1 MNKITLLAIL
11 ILCVSFVSAKSPRHI
26 SLRAESMGGAHV
38 AVVDDKDAIYFNYAG
53 LSQINRLGNYDKRPE
68 QGYYPRNWIGDM
80 RLTFGGAGDIFKFL
94 STYSDVKDVQDLF
107 RAAQNDANR
116 ITKDH
121 PQVTSQTGAI
131 LDSLLLNPKYG
142 KIVNT
147 YDHKAIEARV
157 KFDAELAFHNFGA
170 AFWMNGSVA
179 PYVDAGLVL
188 PYVVVD
194 TFIIDAVA
202 QMGGAYE
209 IIPNQLS
216 VGLGGKIAKRHKTNM
231 VTVGLANYSSI
242 VDTLKDQASDATDNF
257 FDSKTFSFGIDMGVL
272 YQFNREV
279 RFGASL
285 RDIYFKQLAGETLI
299 PNFTIGA
306 NYSPR
311 FMNSNTGFGRK
322 FNVAVDFADMFNA
335 ERNYK
340 FFTHLNFGFEMEQT
354 LAAFPGLNN
363 EIRFLVLRLAGG
375 FRGGY
380 PSAGVGLEFLRFFSI
395 EAATWGEERGYY
407 TGQDENRIYM
417 VQASIGF

>member
-1 MNKITLLAIL
+1 MNKLTLLAVLACTFSI
-11 ILCVSFVSAKSPRHI
+11 VSAKAPTHF

-38 AVVDDKDAIYFNYAG
+38 AVVDDKEAIHYNYAG
-53 LSQINRLGNYDKRPE
+53 LSQINRLGNYEKRPE

-107 RAAQNDANR
+107 RDAQKDAGS
-116 ITKDH
+116 
-121 PQVTSQTGAI
+121 QSSQTSAI
-131 LDSLLLNPKYG
+131 LDSLVKNPKYI
-142 KIVNT
+142 KTLNS
-147 YDHKAIEARV
+147 YDHKTMEARV
-157 KFDAELAFHNFGA
+157 KFDAEMAFHNFGA
-170 AFWMNGSVA
+170 AFWINGGVA
-179 PYVDAGLVL
+179 PYIDAGLIL

-194 TFIIDAVA
+194 TFVIDAVA
-202 QMGGAYE
+202 QIGGAYE

-231 VTVGLANYSSI
+231 VTIGLANYSTI

-257 FDSKTFSFGIDMGVL
+257 FDSKTFSFGLDLGVL

-285 RDIYFKQLAGETLI
+285 RDIYFKSLAGETLT

-306 NYSPR
+306 NYSPK

-335 ERNYK
+335 DRNYK
-340 FFTHLNFGFEMEQT
+340 FFSHLNFGFEIEQT
-354 LAAFPGLNN
+354 LAAIPGLNN
-363 EIRFLVLRLAGG
+363 EIRFIALRLAGG

-380 PSAGVGLEFLRFFSI
+380 PSAGIGLEVLRFFSI

>member
-1 MNKITLLAIL
+1 MNKLTLFAVLVLTFGIA
-11 ILCVSFVSAKSPRHI
+11 SAKSPTHF

-38 AVVDDKDAIYFNYAG
+38 AVVDDKEAIHYNYAG

-94 STYSDVKDVQDLF
+94 STYSDVKEVQDLF
-107 RAAQNDANR
+107 RDAQNEANA

-121 PQVTSQTGAI
+121 PQITSKTSAI
-131 LDSLLLNPKYG
+131 LDSLVKNPKYV
-142 KIVNT
+142 KTISS
-147 YDHKAIEARV
+147 YDHKTMEARV

-179 PYVDAGLVL
+179 PYIDAGLIL

-194 TFIIDAVA
+194 TFVIDAVA

-209 IIPNQLS
+209 IIPNALS
-216 VGLGGKIAKRHKTNM
+216 VGAGAKIVKRHKTNM

-242 VDTLKDQASDATDNF
+242 VDTLKDQLGDATDDF
-257 FDSKTFSFGIDMGVL
+257 FDSKTFSFGLDLGVL

-285 RDIYFKQLAGETLI
+285 RDIYFKSLAGETLT
-299 PNFTIGA
+299 PNFTMGV

-322 FNVAVDFADMFNA
+322 FNVALDFADMFNN

-340 FFTHLNFGFEMEQT
+340 FFTHLNFGFEFEQT
-354 LAAFPGLNN
+354 LAAIPGLNN
-363 EIRFLVLRLAGG
+363 EFRFITLRLAGG

-380 PSAGVGLEFLRFFSI
+380 PSAGVGLEVLRFFSV

>member
-1 MNKITLLAIL
+1 MNKLTILAIL
-11 ILCVSFVSAKSPRHI
+11 ACAFGIVSAKSPTHF

-38 AVVDDKDAIYFNYAG
+38 AVVDDKEALHYNYAG
-53 LSQINRLGNYDKRPE
+53 LSQINRLGNFEKRPE

-94 STYSDVKDVQDLF
+94 TTYSDVKDVQDLF
-107 RAAQNDANR
+107 RAAQNDADR
-116 ITKDH
+116 ITADH
-121 PQVTSQTGAI
+121 PMPSSRTGAI
-131 LDSLLLNPKYG
+131 LDSLIANPKYV
-142 KIVNT
+142 KTINS
-147 YDHKAIEARV
+147 YDHKTMEARV

-179 PYVDAGLVL
+179 PYVDAGIIL

-194 TFIIDAVA
+194 TYIIDAVA

-209 IIPNQLS
+209 IIPNQRS
-216 VGLGGKIAKRHKTNM
+216 VGLGGKIVKRHKTNM

-242 VDTLKDQASDATDNF
+242 VDTLKDQAGDATDNF
-257 FDSKTFSFGIDMGVL
+257 FDSKTFSFGIDLGVL
-272 YQFNREV
+272 YQFNREI

-306 NYSPR
+306 NYSPK

-335 ERNYK
+335 DRNYK
-340 FFTHLNFGFEMEQT
+340 FFTHLNFGFELEQT
-354 LAAFPGLNN
+354 LAAIPGLNN
-363 EIRFLVLRLAGG
+363 EIRFITLRLAGG

-380 PSAGVGLEFLRFFSI
+380 PSAGVGLEILRFFTV

>member
-1 MNKITLLAIL
+1 MNKLTILATLACAFGI
-11 ILCVSFVSAKSPRHI
+11 VSAKSPTHF

-38 AVVDDKDAIYFNYAG
+38 AVVDDKEAIHYNYAG
-53 LSQINRLGNYDKRPE
+53 LTQINRLGNYDIRPE

-80 RLTFGGAGDIFKFL
+80 RITFGGAGDIFKFL

-107 RAAQNDANR
+107 RDAENDANK
-116 ITKDH
+116 ITPTH
-121 PQVTSQTGAI
+121 PRASSKTSAI
-131 LDSLLLNPKYG
+131 LDSLVKNPRYV
-142 KIVNT
+142 KIINS
-147 YDHKAIEARV
+147 YDHKSLEARV

-170 AFWMNGSVA
+170 AFWMSGNVA
-179 PYVDAGLVL
+179 PYIDAGIIM

-209 IIPNQLS
+209 ILKNTLS
-216 VGLGGKIAKRHKTNM
+216 VGFGGKIAKRHKTNM
-231 VTVGLANYSSI
+231 VTVGLANYSTV
-242 VDTLKDQASDATDNF
+242 VDTLKDQLGDATDDF
-257 FDSKTFSFGIDMGVL
+257 FDSKTFSFGIDLGVL
-272 YQFNREV
+272 YQFNREI

-285 RDIYFKQLAGETLI
+285 RDIYFKSLAGETLV

-322 FNVAVDFADMFNA
+322 FNVAMDFADMFNN

-340 FFTHLNFGFEMEQT
+340 FFTHLNFGFELEQT

-380 PSAGVGLEFLRFFSI
+380 PSAGIGVEFLRFFSI

-407 TGQDENRIYM
+407 TGQDENGIYM

>member
-1 MNKITLLAIL
+1 MNKLTILAL
-11 ILCVSFVSAKSPRHI
+11 IACAFGIATAKSPTHF

-38 AVVDDKDAIYFNYAG
+38 AVVDDKEAIHYNYAG

-68 QGYYPRNWIGDM
+68 QGYYPRNRIGDA
-80 RLTFGGAGDIFKFL
+80 RVTFGGAGDIFAFL

-107 RAAQNDANR
+107 RNAQNDANT
-116 ITKDH
+116 ITFTH
-121 PQVTSQTGAI
+121 PQVSSKTSAI
-131 LDSLLLNPKYG
+131 LDSLVKNPKY
-142 KIVNT
+142 IRTINS
-147 YDHKAIEARV
+147 YDHKALEARV

-179 PYVDAGLVL
+179 PYIDAGLIL

-194 TFIIDAVA
+194 TFVIDAVA

-216 VGLGGKIAKRHKTNM
+216 VGLGGKLVKRHKTNM
-231 VTVGLANYSSI
+231 VTIGLANYNTI
-242 VDTLKDQASDATDNF
+242 ADTLKEQLGDGTDDF
-257 FDSKTFSFGIDMGVL
+257 FDSKTFSLGIDLGVL
-272 YQFNREV
+272 YQFNREI

-285 RDIYFKQLAGETLI
+285 RDIYFKSLAGETLV

-306 NYSPR
+306 NYSPK

-322 FNVAVDFADMFNA
+322 FNVAVDFTDMFNND
-335 ERNYK
+335 RNYK
-340 FFTHLNFGFEMEQT
+340 FFTHLNFGFEIEQNI
-354 LAAFPGLNN
+354 AAFPGLNN

-380 PSAGVGLEFLRFFSI
+380 PSAGIGIEFLRFFSV

>member
-1 MNKITLLAIL
+1 MNKLTTLAALACAFGL
-11 ILCVSFVSAKSPRHI
+11 ASAKAPTHF

-38 AVVDDKDAIYFNYAG
+38 AVVDDKEAIHYNYAG
-53 LSQINRLGNYDKRPE
+53 LTQINRLGNYEYRPE

-131 LDSLLLNPKYG
+131 LDSLLLNPRYG
-142 KIVNT
+142 KIVNS
-147 YDHKAIEARV
+147 YDHKAMEARV

-194 TFIIDAVA
+194 TFVIDAVA

-257 FDSKTFSFGIDMGVL
+257 FDSKTFSFGIDLGVL

-340 FFTHLNFGFEMEQT
+340 FFTHLNFGFELEQT

-380 PSAGVGLEFLRFFSI
+380 PSAGVGLEVLRFFSI

>member
-1 MNKITLLAIL
+1 MP
-11 ILCVSFVSAKSPRHI
+11 SSR
-26 SLRAESMGGAHV
+26 
-38 AVVDDKDAIYFNYAG
+38 
-53 LSQINRLGNYDKRPE
+53 
-68 QGYYPRNWIGDM
+68 
-80 RLTFGGAGDIFKFL
+80 
-94 STYSDVKDVQDLF
+94 
-107 RAAQNDANR
+107 
-116 ITKDH
+116 
-121 PQVTSQTGAI
+121 TGAI
-131 LDSLLLNPKYG
+131 LDSLIANPKYV
-142 KIVNT
+142 KTINS
-147 YDHKAIEARV
+147 YDHKMMEARV

-179 PYVDAGLVL
+179 PYVDAGIIL

-216 VGLGGKIAKRHKTNM
+216 VGLGGKIVKRHKTNM

-242 VDTLKDQASDATDNF
+242 VDTLKDQAGDATDNF
-257 FDSKTFSFGIDMGVL
+257 FDSKTFSFGLDLGVL
-272 YQFNREV
+272 YQFNREI

-285 RDIYFKQLAGETLI
+285 RDIYVKQLAGETLI

-306 NYSPR
+306 NYSPK

-335 ERNYK
+335 DRNYK
-340 FFTHLNFGFEMEQT
+340 FFTHLNFGFELEQT
-354 LAAFPGLNN
+354 LAAIPGLNN
-363 EIRFLVLRLAGG
+363 EIRFITLRLAGG

-380 PSAGVGLEFLRFFSI
+380 PSAGVGLEILRFFTV

>member
-1 MNKITLLAIL
+1 MNKLTILAALACAFGIA
-11 ILCVSFVSAKSPRHI
+11 SAKSPTHF

-38 AVVDDKDAIYFNYAG
+38 AVVDDKEALHYNYAG
-53 LSQINRLGNYDKRPE
+53 LTQINRLGNYEKRPE

-80 RLTFGGAGDIFKFL
+80 RVTFGGAGDIFKFL
-94 STYSDVKDVQDLF
+94 STYDEAKDVQDLF
-107 RAAQNDANR
+107 QNAQRDADAR
-116 ITKDH
+116 M
-121 PQVTSQTGAI
+121 TSRTNAI
-131 LDSLLLNPKYG
+131 LDSLVKNPKY
-142 KIVNT
+142 INT
-147 YDHKAIEARV
+147 LNSHDHKLLEARV

-170 AFWMNGSVA
+170 AFWMNGRVA
-179 PYVDAGLVL
+179 PYIDGGLIL

-194 TFIIDAVA
+194 TFYIDAVA

-209 IIPNQLS
+209 IIPNTLS
-216 VGLGGKIAKRHKTNM
+216 VGLGGKIVKRHKSNM
-231 VTVGLANYSSI
+231 VTIGLANYSTV
-242 VDTLKDQASDATDNF
+242 VDTLKDQLGDATDDF
-257 FDSKTFSFGIDMGVL
+257 FDSKTFSFGLDLGVL
-272 YQFNREV
+272 YQFNREI

-285 RDIYFKQLAGETLI
+285 RDIYVKSLAGETLT
-299 PNFTIGA
+299 PNLTFGV

-311 FMNSNTGFGRK
+311 FMNSNTGYGRK
-322 FNVAVDFADMFNA
+322 FNIAMDFADMFNN
-335 ERNYK
+335 ENNYK
-340 FFTHLNFGFEMEQT
+340 FFTHLNFGFEIEQN
-354 LAAFPGLNN
+354 LIAFPGLNN